1 MNVHS
6 LGQLVMLAPAS
17 PRTLAL
23 IPPSNQALN
32 QMVSQPFIVNLVYNS
47 RTSCHHPQEDLLLLL
62 LGAAVQSEQKQV
74 KYNQLIRS
82 WKQYFH
88 TAHCTVWQWDKFQD
102 IVIGIKNLP
111 LDTQHGIVDRIRA
124 VWCTFLFSRRLIC
137 CPQVTEDPAIV
148 WNKAL
153 NDPGSLGEHQ
163 RDDLYTVL
171 VEHTNRLSIHSK
183 SFPKNI
189 AVPAFLPTHKNLRK
203 GNFF

>member
-74 KYNQLIRS
+74 NIINLKIM
-82 WKQYFH
+82 KIIF
-88 TAHCTVWQWDKFQD
+88 AH
-102 IVIGIKNLP
+102 
-111 LDTQHGIVDRIRA
+111 
-124 VWCTFLFSRRLIC
+124 
-137 CPQVTEDPAIV
+137 
-148 WNKAL
+148 
-153 NDPGSLGEHQ
+153 
-163 RDDLYTVL
+163 YTVG
-171 VEHTNRLSIHSK
+171 E
-183 SFPKNI
+183 
-189 AVPAFLPTHKNLRK
+189 
-203 GNFF
+203 

>member
-74 KYNQLIRS
+74 KYNQL
-82 WKQYFH
+82 KGCPHFKKVQF
-88 TAHCTVWQWDKFQD
+88 FLN
-102 IVIGIKNLP
+102 IV
-111 LDTQHGIVDRIRA
+111 Q
-124 VWCTFLFSRRLIC
+124 
-137 CPQVTEDPAIV
+137 
-148 WNKAL
+148 KA
-153 NDPGSLGEHQ
+153 
-163 RDDLYTVL
+163 
-171 VEHTNRLSIHSK
+171 
-183 SFPKNI
+183 F
-189 AVPAFLPTHKNLRK
+189 VPPPPFI
-203 GNFF
+203 